1 MNVSTQKRKYE
12 PDSTEYKL
20 NTYLKVMDTRKTEK
34 DFSVSKILNS
44 STIGNI
50 VLLKAKVVLKGD
62 IQTVYSSAMKKELSK
77 CNIVLADSTEAIAA
91 TVWEK
96 MIPVISNE
104 KSYAFSNL
112 RVRFSTVNT

>member
-1 MNVSTQKRKYE
+1 
-12 PDSTEYKL
+12 
-20 NTYLKVMDTRKTEK
+20 MDTRKTEK